1 MAVLLLDNFDSF
13 TYNLYDYI
21 SDLGYDVEVV
31 RNDQFNPNDFQKY
44 SHIVLSPGP
53 GLPQDA
59 GCMMDLIDKALGKVP
74 ILGVCLGMQALGLR
88 FGERLYN
95 LEHVRH
101 GIQMNCKQTHP
112 NVLFKEVP
120 ETFEVGL
127 YHSWALD
134 ISGDAL
140 KITARSQE
148 GIVMAVESLEN
159 KCFGVQFH
167 PESIMTP
174 WGKLILKRFL
184 EIEH

>member
-1 MAVLLLDNFDSF
+1 MAILLLDNFDSF

-21 SDLGYDVEVV
+21 CDLGYEVKVV
-31 RNDQFNPNDFQKY
+31 RNDEFDPNDFGKH

-53 GLPQDA
+53 GLPKDA
-59 GCMMDLIDKALGKVP
+59 GCMMDLIDKALGHVP
-74 ILGVCLGMQALGLR
+74 ILGVCLGMQALGLH

-101 GIQMNCKQTHP
+101 GIQMNCKQIQP
-112 NVLFKEVP
+112 NVLFQEVA

-127 YHSWALD
+127 YHSWALV

-167 PESIMTP
+167 PESILTP

>member
-1 MAVLLLDNFDSF
+1 MSVLLLDNFDSF

-21 SDLGYDVEVV
+21 SELGYEVQV
-31 RNDQFNPNDFQKY
+31 TRNDAFDMSKLELY
-44 SHIVLSPGP
+44 SHIVISPGP
-53 GLPQDA
+53 GLPEDA
-59 GCMMDLIDKALGKVP
+59 GCTMQVIAEAKGRIP
-74 ILGVCLGMQALGLR
+74 ILGICLGMQAIGVH

-101 GIQMNCKQTHP
+101 GIQMTCEQQAQGI
-112 NVLFKEVP
+112 LFRQIP

-134 ISGDAL
+134 VSNESL
-140 KITARSQE
+140 KITALSVE
-148 GIVMAVESLEN
+148 GVVMAVESIQN

-174 WGKLILKRFL
+174 SGKLMLRNFLK
-184 EIEH
+184 HSS